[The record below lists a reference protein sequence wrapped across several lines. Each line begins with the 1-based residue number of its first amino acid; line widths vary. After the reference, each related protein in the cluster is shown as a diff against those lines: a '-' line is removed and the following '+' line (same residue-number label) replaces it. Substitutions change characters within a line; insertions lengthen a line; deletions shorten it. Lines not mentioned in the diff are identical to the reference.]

1 MKLIRYLIHQVDSTV
16 RELASQVKLDE
27 TRVMALAGGP
37 SALEAL
43 QQAVEWLKLVNQGV
57 VRYLGV
63 KRRAFPRF
71 FFLSNEEL
79 LTVLSAAPHLDR
91 VAALC
96 LSKIFEAAHGAEFDA
111 ERRLV
116 LVTGRDEN
124 LRVRPVEAAP
134 VEKWL
139 VAIEAAIAAALKVE
153 FDRTFARRKE
163 LGRMEWAAE
172 SLLQLLLVAAT
183 AAWTAEVEASLRWPK
198 KMARL
203 ENKIQVLLN
212 ILNFSRF
219 IFTLILYQRHYIV
232 N

>member
-1 MKLIRYLIHQVDSTV
+1 VDATV
-16 RELASQVKLDE
+16 RELAGQAKLAE

-43 QQAVEWLKLVNQGV
+43 QQGVERLKLVNQGV

-111 ERRLV
+111 EQRLV
-116 LVTGRDEN
+116 LVTGREN
-124 LRVRPVEAAP
+124 LRVQPVEAAA

-139 VAIEAAIAAALKVE
+139 VAIEAAVAAALKVE
-153 FDRTFARRKE
+153 FARTLARRKE
-163 LGRMEWAAE
+163 LGRTEWAAD

-203 ENKIQVLLN
+203 QNQIQVLQIQTSMQFQSN
-212 ILNFSRF
+212 IFSIFYF
-219 IFTLILYQRHYIV
+219 I
-232 N
+232 

>member
-1 MKLIRYLIHQVDSTV
+1 LSIDLVLKIAQVDATV
-16 RELASQVKLDE
+16 RELAGQVKLAE
-27 TRVMALAGGP
+27 TRVMALAGGA

-43 QQAVEWLKLVNQGV
+43 QQGVERLKLVNQGV

-116 LVTGRDEN
+116 LVTGREN
-124 LRVRPVEAAP
+124 LRVRPVEAAA

-139 VAIEAAIAAALKVE
+139 VAIEAAVAAALKVE
-153 FDRTFARRKE
+153 FERTFARRKE
-163 LGRMEWAAE
+163 LGRTEWAQDG
-172 SLLQLLLVAAT
+172 LLQLLLVAAT

-203 ENKIQVLLN
+203 QNKIQVREKLQ
-212 ILNFSRF
+212 I
-219 IFTLILYQRHYIV
+219 I
-232 N
+232 